1 MSRRRKLFQFCL
13 STVLTALLVIACS
26 SRNLQVTSHNGDIR
40 INVELRQGR
49 PYYSVIAAGETVIEP
64 SPLGL
69 KFQNASPLTDDLRV
83 TDTEWN
89 AVDRTWNP
97 VWGTDSTIR
106 NRYKELVVSL
116 EETAP
121 PNRRLDLLF
130 RAYDDGIAFRYRLPE
145 QPNLGDFNLTSE
157 ETYFRFAE
165 DYNSWWIPANFDSY
179 ERTYRN
185 TPISEIA
192 GRDFD
197 RKATAW
203 EDLKFAEYT
212 EPHAVNTPITMES
225 PDQSRYLSVHE
236 AALTDYAGMTLKA
249 QSDRP
254 LTFKSHLVPW
264 PDGVKVKASTPHV
277 SPWRMVQIA
286 DTPGELIESHLMLN
300 LNEPSRIEDT
310 SWIEPMKYIGIW
322 WGMHLGKFSWAAG
335 ENHGATTDRAKR
347 YMDFAAEHGID
358 AVLVEGWNT
367 GWESWGQKD
376 AFDFT
381 EPYPD
386 FDLEAVAEYG
396 RSKGVALMGH
406 HETGGDVVSYERQMQ
421 EAFQLYGDLGV
432 PAVKTGYAGPIRPEG
447 QHHHGQFMVNHYRE
461 VVKLAARHQIAINAH
476 EPIKGTG
483 IERTWPNM
491 MTREGVRGM
500 EWNASKEFPDNPPEH
515 TLILPFTRMLAG
527 PLDYTPGIFDLVYPE
542 YRPESRVQTTLAQQ
556 LANLVILYSPVQM
569 AADLPENYEGHP
581 AFEFVERVPTDWD
594 ETRVIDGA
602 IADYIAIAR
611 RRGESWYLGSATDAE
626 KRTLEIPLDFLE
638 AGRTYVAHVFEDGE
652 ESDYQNNPQAYQI
665 NRYLMTGEDL
675 LKANLAPGGGQAVI
689 LEPAT
694 PEDLRRYT
702 RYGNSEV

>member
-1 MSRRRKLFQFCL
+1 MSRRRKRFQFCL

-26 SRNLQVTSHNGDIR
+26 SRNLQVTSPDGDIR
-40 INVELRQGR
+40 IDVELREGR
-49 PYYSVIAAGETVIEP
+49 PHYSVIAAGETVIEP

-69 KFQNASPLTDDLRV
+69 KFQNAEPLTDDLRV
-83 TDTEWN
+83 TDTELN

-97 VWGTDSTIR
+97 VWGADSTIR
-106 NRYKELVVSL
+106 NNYKELVVSL

-145 QPNLGDFNLTSE
+145 QPDLGDFDLTSE

-185 TPISEIA
+185 TPISEI
-192 GRDFD
+192 GDRDFE
-197 RKATAW
+197 RTATAW

-254 LTFKSHLVPW
+254 GTFKSHLVPW

-286 DTPGELIESHLMLN
+286 DTPGDLIESHLMLN

-310 SWIEPMKYIGIW
+310 SWIEPIKYIGIW
-322 WGMHLGKFSWAAG
+322 WGMHLGKFSWADG

-347 YMDFAAEHGID
+347 YVDFAAEHGID

-367 GWESWGQKD
+367 GWESWGEKD

-386 FDLEAVAEYG
+386 FDLEAVVEYG

-406 HETGGDVVSYERQMQ
+406 HETGGDVVSYERQME

-432 PAVKTGYAGPIRPEG
+432 PAVKTGYAGAIRPEG

-461 VVKLAARHQIAINAH
+461 VVKLAARHRIAINAH

-542 YRPESRVQTTLAQQ
+542 YRPESRVQTTLAKQ

-594 ETRVIDGA
+594 ETRVINGA
-602 IADYIAIAR
+602 IADYITIAR

-626 KRTLEIPLDFLE
+626 ARTLEIPLDFLE

-665 NRYLMTGEDL
+665 NRYLMAGEDL
-675 LKANLAPGGGQAVI
+675 LKANLAPSGGQAVI

-694 PEDLRRYT
+694 PEDLRRYP